1 MNEKW
6 RLLAFLGVVLALSG
20 YLFNEIF
27 LLAYG
32 GWSSPPPGPYP
43 HSGPPIVGTIWLFLI
58 PIGAVFLIISISVEV
73 INRYQRETIDDS
85 WD

>member
-6 RLLAFLGVVLALSG
+6 KLLAFLGIVLALSG

-27 LLAYG
+27 MLAFAG
-32 GWSSPPPGPYP
+32 MSSPQPGPYP
-43 HSGPPIVGTIWLFLI
+43 HSVPPLAGTIWLVLI
-58 PIGAVFLIISISVEV
+58 PIGAVFLIMSISVEV
-73 INRYQRETIDDS
+73 ISRYQRETIDDS

>member
-1 MNEKW
+1 
-6 RLLAFLGVVLALSG
+6 
-20 YLFNEIF
+20 
-27 LLAYG
+27 
-32 GWSSPPPGPYP
+32 
-43 HSGPPIVGTIWLFLI
+43 LFLI